1 MAGLIARFCALV
13 PSCLWK
19 SEEVAFFERMNRRI
33 PNRLNWIALTLWVAL
48 AVPVFAQPEPAPVS
62 GLALLQEYN
71 QEAESH
77 LETNPGKSLEYANK
91 ALEAARLSPL
101 PRDAAQRMAIWKE
114 EARANFLAGRA
125 FLALEDKKRAVRY
138 FRTAKIM
145 ADQSQDEE
153 LSRAINDS
161 LINLGRKPGI
171 ETTISTLAESWT
183 VNVDS
188 WVRENQI
195 DKALREK
202 TQEVTLLTQ
211 VMIARELE
219 RNDPDQARELYENAL
234 PKAIEFG
241 DSTRAREIRKR
252 IGYLGIAPEKPP
264 VPERPAYPAIPE
276 LPSASSW
283 AYGPGDQYRGTQNH
297 GDNRN
302 SRSYVAVPVAPKPPT
317 LPQPPYRPGSELLK
331 KSESLEK
338 TGDYKASLEALKAYQ
353 SLQEAYAQLLYRQEV
368 DSAANE
374 LTLRSKIQE
383 IELLREIQELN
394 EEKNERERT
403 LMFVILGGLFAIAMA
418 MAWLFFTK
426 RKAHS
431 QIQKAYSDLDLAH
444 RKLQNAQT
452 QLVTSEKMASLGQL
466 TAGIAHEIN
475 NPVNFI
481 SGNIAPLRQDVEDVL
496 SLVDAYE
503 EAVRTHHL
511 GDLFASV
518 QQRRDDLDLD
528 YLKEEMA
535 SLLRGI
541 EEGASRT
548 TEIVRGLRNFARMDE
563 DDLKTFD
570 VHSGLNS
577 TLILLR
583 NKCENISVVRD
594 YDEIPEIEGLPGKL
608 NQVFMNLLV
617 NSIQSIRE
625 KEIQTGIPG
634 GEIRVSTELMA
645 EQNLIKIRFS
655 DTGTGI
661 PDAIRDKIFD
671 PFFTTKDVGEG
682 TGLGLSISLGIVR
695 QHDGRI
701 EVEETSEAGTTLA
714 ITLPM
719 AYRGAI
725 TRLTRA

>member
-1 MAGLIARFCALV
+1 MAGFRGLV
-13 PSCLWK
+13 PSGLWN
-19 SEEVAFFERMNRRI
+19 SGRVTFFEWMKKRT
-33 PNRLNWIALTLWVAL
+33 PNRLKWTALVLLAAL
-48 AVPVFAQPEPAPVS
+48 AFPVFSQPGPLPAT

-71 QEAESH
+71 QEAESQ

-125 FLALEDKKRAVRY
+125 FLALDDKKRALRY

-145 ADQSQDEE
+145 ADQSQDQE

-161 LINLGRKPGI
+161 LSNLGRRPGI
-171 ETTISTLAESWT
+171 ETTLSSIAETWT

-195 DKALREK
+195 DKTLQEK

-211 VMIARELE
+211 VMVARELE
-219 RNDPDQARELYENAL
+219 RNDPDQARRLYENAL
-234 PKAIEFG
+234 PMAIEFG
-241 DSTRAREIRKR
+241 DSSRAKEIRKR
-252 IGYLGIAPEKPP
+252 LGYLGIAPEKPP

-276 LPSASSW
+276 LPTTSAW
-283 AYGPGDQYRGTQNH
+283 AYGPGDQYQSNPNH
-297 GDNRN
+297 GN
-302 SRSYVAVPVAPKPPT
+302 SRSGRPYVSAPAAPKPQA
-317 LPQPPYRPGSELLK
+317 LPQPPFRPGSELLK

-368 DSAANE
+368 DSATNE

-403 LMFVILGGLFAIAMA
+403 LMFVILGGLFAIALA
-418 MAWLFFTK
+418 MGWLFFTK
-426 RKAHS
+426 RKAHAE
-431 QIQKAYSDLDLAH
+431 IQKAYGDLDSAH
-444 RKLQNAQT
+444 KKLQNAQT

-481 SGNIAPLRQDVEDVL
+481 SGNIAPLRQDVDDVL

-503 EAVRTHHL
+503 EAVRHHQL
-511 GDLFASV
+511 EDLFAQV

-563 DDLKTFD
+563 DDLKSFD

-594 YDEIPEIEGLPGKL
+594 YDELPEIEGLPGKL

-617 NSIQSIRE
+617 NAIQSIRE
-625 KEIQTGIPG
+625 KETQTGVSG
-634 GEIRVSTELMA
+634 GEIRISTELLA
-645 EQNLIKIRFS
+645 EQNLVKIRFS

-719 AYRGAI
+719 AYRGAVS
-725 TRLTRA
+725 RLTTA